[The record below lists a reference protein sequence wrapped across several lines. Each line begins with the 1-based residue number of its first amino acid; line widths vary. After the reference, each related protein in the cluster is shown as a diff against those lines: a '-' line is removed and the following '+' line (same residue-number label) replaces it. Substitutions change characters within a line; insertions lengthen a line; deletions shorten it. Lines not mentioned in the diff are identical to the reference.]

1 MTVQQWLGMKR
12 YVRQIGPEERLL
24 VARNFVGYGIGLVM
38 DYEREQVVAR
48 FSATVSALVD
58 EYAQVSRQ

>member
-1 MTVQQWLGMKR
+1 MKR
-12 YVRQIGPEERLL
+12 YVRQIGSKEGLL
-24 VARNFVGYGIGLVM
+24 VARNFVGYGIDLVM

-48 FSATVSALVD
+48 YSATVSALVD